1 MTDPHDMTPRPA
13 AEPTAEPA
21 ALPAG
26 ADAGADASAAAA
38 GSDPAEFGRFDEFVE
53 TLGRWAGSLPEW
65 PPAAAVHAEWT
76 GIEPRLD
83 RARRE
88 LSRVLVVGVV
98 GGTGTGKSTLVNAL
112 AGGDVT
118 AAGDVARPTTINPV
132 VIAAAD
138 LDLDW
143 LPLDAMQ
150 ARVVRSH
157 AAAVAHVVFVDC
169 PDPDTQADMRDP
181 RAAAAPE
188 NNGGGP
194 RPSATNRNRDLLE
207 QVLPACDVLLL
218 VATAQKYRSWIVAR
232 EVAAFAPGRPLFF
245 VQTHAARDPDIR
257 DDWRR
262 ELEAQG
268 FSVPRIF
275 RLDGVEAFAW
285 ATTGG
290 QHVGRGRAAAGEHGG
305 REAPPEGFAELLAAI
320 DEELVGRAARRVRR
334 TGAIDLAAWFTRQC
348 TARLGPLATASADL
362 AAGIDR
368 ERARLE
374 GLLATAISK
383 KLRGDRDGWQRLV
396 ADEIVADW
404 RGGPFA
410 VFLRGVAAVPSLWG
424 RVQPGGLVGRL
435 VAGSLGGRTAA
446 ATPAGWQTVEDLG
459 LPESEVEQ
467 SRSVLAGLAARAR
480 LGDTLVGRGR
490 LDDARVESLAATVL
504 DRGGRWLATGVE
516 RIVADRRGRWGGSLL
531 HWACELVF
539 AGLLATILGRAA
551 WNFFYGQL
559 WAGRPVDGG
568 GFLLQGLVWLV
579 LTGFAL
585 RWLVFRVVRSG
596 LDRDVSALVAGLPQA
611 RLVDPL
617 VADYREAV
625 AQVDCYLLAGR
636 RLAAEAEEFVAALE
650 ASGSALG
657 RYAVTRGSPG
667 SGG

>member
-1 MTDPHDMTPRPA
+1 M
-13 AEPTAEPA
+13 A
-21 ALPAG
+21 ALPG
-26 ADAGADASAAAA
+26 PESADAAAA
-38 GSDPAEFGRFDEFVE
+38 QDPAEFGRFDEFVE
-53 TLGRWAGSLPEW
+53 TLGSWAGSLGEW
-65 PPAAAVHAEWT
+65 PPAAAVHAEWA
-76 GIEPRLD
+76 GIEPRLA
-83 RARRE
+83 RARRD
-88 LSRVLVVGVV
+88 LSRVLVVGVI

-143 LPLDAMQ
+143 LPLDTMQ

-157 AAAVAHVVFVDC
+157 AAAVAHIVFVDC
-169 PDPDTQADMRDP
+169 PDPDTQAEMPDT
-181 RAAAAPE
+181 RAAAAAP
-188 NNGGGP
+188 GGP

-207 QVLPACDVLLL
+207 RVLPACDVLLL
-218 VATAQKYRSWIVAR
+218 VATAQKYKSWIVAR

-245 VQTHAARDPDIR
+245 VQTHATRDPDIR

-262 ELEAQG
+262 ELESQG
-268 FSVPRIF
+268 FTVPRIF

-285 ATTGG
+285 ATSGTG
-290 QHVGRGRAAAGEHGG
+290 AGEHGG
-305 REAPPEGFAELLAAI
+305 RGAPPAGFAELLAAI
-320 DEELVGRAARRVRR
+320 DAELVGRAARRVRR

-348 TARLGPLATASADL
+348 TARLGPLATATAEL
-362 AAGIDR
+362 TAGIDR
-368 ERARLE
+368 ERTRLE
-374 GLLATAISK
+374 GLLAAAISK
-383 KLRGDRDGWQRLV
+383 KLSGDRAGWQRVV

-404 RGGPFA
+404 QGGPFA

-424 RVQPGGLVGRL
+424 RVQSGGLVGRL
-435 VAGSLGGRTAA
+435 VTGNLSGRVVVAA
-446 ATPAGWQTVEDLG
+446 PAGWQTVEDLG

-490 LDDARVESLAATVL
+490 LDEARVESLAATVL
-504 DRGGRWLATGVE
+504 DRTGRWLATGVE

-531 HWACELVF
+531 HWGCEIVF
-539 AGLLATILGRAA
+539 TGLLATILGRAA

-596 LDRDVSALVAGLPQA
+596 LDRDVVALVAGLPQA

-625 AQVDCYLLAGR
+625 AQVDGYLLAGR
-636 RLAAEAEEFVAALE
+636 RLAVEAEGFVTALE

-657 RYAVTRGSPG
+657 RLREGASPGQDVGTVGDRSRGS
-667 SGG
+667 